1 MALDASKGNRAK
13 ETYDIKVDYGTICGS
28 NDTFEIRKMVALE
41 IILLNELMSM
51 PAKQIDSMIEKMQEL
66 LKMND
71 KTLHSERVKAS
82 ENLKK
87 ATKPRY
93 EVLNYHFADDN
104 SLIINYRNNIK
115 NETANMLIGK
125 GKSDINKC
133 IDDLVDKLTELQNQ
147 NKPDKQSFKRK
158 YDLLCQVMQKEKEFE

>member
-28 NDTFEIRKMVALE
+28 NDTMEIRKMVALE
-41 IILLNELMSM
+41 TILLKELINMS
-51 PAKQIDSMIEKMQEL
+51 PKQIDVMIEKMQEL
-66 LKMND
+66 LKMNN
-71 KTLHSERVKAS
+71 KTLHNERVKAS

-87 ATKPRY
+87 AIKPRY
-93 EVLNYHFADDN
+93 EVLHYHFADDN

-125 GKSDINKC
+125 GKNEINNC
-133 IDDLVDKLTELQNQ
+133 VNDLIDKLTELQNQ

-158 YDLLCQVMQKEKEFE
+158 YDLLVQVIEKEKESI